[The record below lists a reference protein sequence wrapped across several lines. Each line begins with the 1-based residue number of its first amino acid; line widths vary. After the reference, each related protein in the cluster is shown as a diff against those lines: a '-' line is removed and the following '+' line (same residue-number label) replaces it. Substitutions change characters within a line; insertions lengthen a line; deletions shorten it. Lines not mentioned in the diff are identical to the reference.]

1 MNEWSKGL
9 LTSKKYVDRYIVFII
24 MEILN
29 FRVNTDIASD
39 LFYAS
44 VCMLFE
50 HLYHYF
56 QKKSLRYYYYLV
68 QAHLL
73 KIVTKQLFAYVVA
86 EPF

>member
-50 HLYHYF
+50 HCIIIF
-56 QKKSLRYYYYLV
+56 KRN
-68 QAHLL
+68 HLGTTTTWSRL
-73 KIVTKQLFAYVVA
+73 IF
-86 EPF
+86 